1 MVHRLSVLIV
11 GLLVVSCIGAT
22 ATGFA
27 DLTGPY
33 LGQAPPGL
41 DPVPFAEGL
50 IQFSHS
56 SICISPDGA
65 EIYWAARE
73 EGPMSSRI
81 VVSRRL
87 EEGWSEPAQAFP
99 DSVSQSDCPV
109 ISPDGQKMFF
119 NSIHPLVP
127 GERETERLWVSERSE
142 GGWAD
147 PT

>member
-41 DPVPFAEGL
+41 DPVPFAERL
-50 IQFSHS
+50 IQFTHS
-56 SICISPDGA
+56 SLS
-65 EIYWAARE
+65 
-73 EGPMSSRI
+73 
-81 VVSRRL
+81 
-87 EEGWSEPAQAFP
+87 
-99 DSVSQSDCPV
+99 
-109 ISPDGQKMFF
+109 ISPDGQRLFF
-119 NSIHPLVP
+119 DSIHPLVP
-127 GERETERLWVSERSE
+127 GERETERLWGSERSE